1 MPTVDSRGS
10 GAPGDQFTLLAFK
23 DGYRQAELTIEP
35 ADREA
40 VFKLAVPSP
49 LRILGTVSDAE
60 TGQPIET
67 FRVLSRTG
75 PFFVQMAE
83 AAATHVGGRYLFDD
97 VRMVQSY
104 RIRIEAKGY
113 LPVQSPAYP
122 HDGGERVFDARLKRG
137 NWIEGVVRGPDGSPL
152 GEAEVILA
160 TGNGIHI
167 TGGKEYPTM
176 YYPHVMTG
184 LGGGFAFAP
193 PDGDARVVVL
203 HDRGY
208 AEATLGQLAETHNV
222 RIQPWGRI
230 EGTLRVAGRPLANE
244 LIFADV
250 GREPDDPMRLNVHNF
265 NHGKTDQQGRFT
277 IDRLPAGEA
286 RVYWQQG
293 RKREQ
298 SQPDRYYQPGF
309 VDVLAGKTALLD
321 LVHEGGLPLLGRVV
335 ARDRRK
341 RPLGVANTDAFLV
354 PKLPVVA
361 YPPRVSDRR
370 ARRVA

>member
-1 MPTVDSRGS
+1 MW
-10 GAPGDQFTLLAFK
+10 GAAIS
-23 DGYRQAELTIEP
+23 LT
-35 ADREA
+35 
-40 VFKLAVPSP
+40 
-49 LRILGTVSDAE
+49 
-60 TGQPIET
+60 
-67 FRVLSRTG
+67 
-75 PFFVQMAE
+75 MW
-83 AAATHVGGRYLFDD
+83 
-97 VRMVQSY
+97 RMVQSY

-277 IDRLPAGEA
+277 IDRLPAGECVSTGSRA
-286 RVYWQQG
+286 GSVSRASPTAIINPVSSMCWQ
-293 RKREQ
+293 
-298 SQPDRYYQPGF
+298 
-309 VDVLAGKTALLD
+309 V
-321 LVHEGGLPLLGRVV
+321 
-335 ARDRRK
+335 K
-341 RPLGVANTDAFLV
+341 RPCSILFTKEGCRSWGELSRGTSAKGRSVWPTRTPSSYRNC
-354 PKLPVVA
+354 PW
-361 YPPRVSDRR
+361 
-370 ARRVA
+370 